1 VRYHSATLESRDARG
16 SEKPNQ
22 YQRARTTH
30 SPSPSVVG
38 WYRYRLSPSKAT
50 EPGPGSLTLVVVVV
64 PIECWMDIS
73 NAARASSKKIS
84 RQRVSHTQKYLARH
98 APQPPIESLM
108 SLLLKTPVDERL
120 SLTHRQ
126 TRLTANT
133 SALDHSHVA
142 ATASVSLACC
152 PRSSNTIPSQS
163 TSRALLLLRRRV
175 SI

>member
-1 VRYHSATLESRDARG
+1 MHAAARNQTNTSEPGRPTLTLPIGSRLVPVPTLQTLQSD
-16 SEKPNQ
+16 
-22 YQRARTTH
+22 RTWTW
-30 SPSPSVVG
+30 V
-38 WYRYRLSPSKAT
+38 T
-50 EPGPGSLTLVVVVV
+50 EPVVVVVV
-64 PIECWMDIS
+64 PRECWMDIS